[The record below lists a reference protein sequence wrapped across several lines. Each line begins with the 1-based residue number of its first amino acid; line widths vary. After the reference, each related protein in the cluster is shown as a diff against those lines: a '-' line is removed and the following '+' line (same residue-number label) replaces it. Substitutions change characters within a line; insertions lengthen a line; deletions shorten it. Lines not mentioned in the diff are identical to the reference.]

1 MLTTST
7 ATKETATTFVP
18 PEPSETS
25 HQETGSALPA
35 TLLARPASTI
45 LPTAP
50 AASTEWVTSRLLPS
64 LNPAS
69 SAALMELTSKTES
82 AKSATSSVPPASDR
96 PPTVS
101 PVLPTRFSTEED
113 AGESALPF
121 LFRKLE

>member
-1 MLTTST
+1 MSAL
-7 ATKETATTFVP
+7 

-35 TLLARPASTI
+35 TPLARPASTI

-50 AASTEWVTSRLLPS
+50 AASTEWVTSRLPLS

-69 SAALMELTSKTES
+69 SAVLMELTSKTES
-82 AKSATSSVPPASDR
+82 AKSATSSVLPASDQ

-101 PVLPTRFSTEED
+101 PALPTRFSTEED

-121 LFRKLE
+121 PSKELE